1 MNNKL
6 IRSICPATE
15 VFELESAL
23 DLLQY
28 LKNETKYKKG
38 CPKPN
43 IIFLDINMPRLDGF
57 EFLEEYDKL
66 KADLRKDILIVFLS
80 TSILSKDQKQ
90 AFDNDYIYDMIEK
103 PLTKEAYN
111 KVVDFYI
118 ENYTT

>member
-1 MNNKL
+1 
-6 IRSICPATE
+6 
-15 VFELESAL
+15 
-23 DLLQY
+23 
-28 LKNETKYKKG
+28 
-38 CPKPN
+38 
-43 IIFLDINMPRLDGF
+43 MPRLDGF